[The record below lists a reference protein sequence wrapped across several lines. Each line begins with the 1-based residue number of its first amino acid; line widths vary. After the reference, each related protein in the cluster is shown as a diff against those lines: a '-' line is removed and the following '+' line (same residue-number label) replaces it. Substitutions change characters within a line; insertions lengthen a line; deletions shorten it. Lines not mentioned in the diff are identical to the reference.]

1 MHIPTQLL
9 TGHVHPVCA
18 CGSLYV
24 CVFVIA
30 VSAFY
35 IFIMCVHVSVQIKV
49 FFHSCFARVSVH
61 VPRCAISYN
70 KWVPRENNSSSSS
83 VFDHFCT

>member
-1 MHIPTQLL
+1 MHIPTRLL

-18 CGSLYV
+18 CGSL

-49 FFHSCFARVSVH
+49 IFFHSCFACVSVH
-61 VPRCAISYN
+61 VPGCAISYN
-70 KWVPRENNSSSSS
+70 KWVPRENSSSSS

>member
-1 MHIPTQLL
+1 M
-9 TGHVHPVCA
+9 
-18 CGSLYV
+18 